1 MTTILVTGFEPFGG
15 LADNPSWEAARAVD
29 GEHIGPAR
37 IVSRCL
43 PCVID
48 HVGPALVAALDETAP
63 SLVLCLGLAAGRPD
77 VSVERVAINVVDAR
91 IPDNAGHQP
100 IDEPVIDGGPAA
112 YFSTLPIKA
121 LVKGLRDQGIP
132 ASVSQTAG
140 TYACNAVFYH
150 LMHDLARRGSAA
162 RGGFVHVPC
171 LPRMAAAT
179 PGMPSLSLA
188 TLVDGLRVMV
198 ATALAVDRD
207 IRQQGGAI
215 H

>member
-1 MTTILVTGFEPFGG
+1 MATILVTGFEPFGG

-48 HVGPALVAALDETAP
+48 RVGPALAAALDETAP
-63 SLVLCLGLAAGRPD
+63 ALVLCLGLAAGRPD
-77 VSVERVAINVVDAR
+77 LSVERVAINVVDAR
-91 IPDNAGHQP
+91 IPDNAGRQP
-100 IDEPVIDGGPAA
+100 IDEPVIAGGPAA

-121 LVKGLRDQGIP
+121 LVKGLRDGGIP

-150 LMHDLARRGSAA
+150 LMHELARRGSMA

-171 LPRMAAAT
+171 LPRMAAAS
-179 PGMPSLSLA
+179 PGTPSLALA
-188 TLVDGLRVMV
+188 TLVEGVRVMA
-198 ATALAVDRD
+198 ATALATDHD